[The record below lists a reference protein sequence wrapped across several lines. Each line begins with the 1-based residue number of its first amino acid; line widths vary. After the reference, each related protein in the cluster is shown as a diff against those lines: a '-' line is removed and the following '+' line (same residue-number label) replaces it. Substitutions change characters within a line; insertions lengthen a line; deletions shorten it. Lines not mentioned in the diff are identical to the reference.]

1 MIDEN
6 VCQDHPDSTPACQR
20 LKRSCWR
27 AGAQCITSHYDPGN
41 KRKERGQVNNALQAE
56 LLALNAAFESARAGK
71 AGIGLALEAEA
82 LRNIAGRIFAVREK
96 TGA

>member
-1 MIDEN
+1 M
-6 VCQDHPDSTPACQR
+6 
-20 LKRSCWR
+20 KK
-27 AGAQCITSHYDPGN
+27 G
-41 KRKERGQVNNALQAE
+41 KKGQPNNALQAG

-71 AGIGLALEAEA
+71 VGIGLALEAEA

>member
-1 MIDEN
+1 MKRIHEQNSSPLDGEK
-6 VCQDHPDSTPACQR
+6 SIREKKPA
-20 LKRSCWR
+20 
-27 AGAQCITSHYDPGN
+27 
-41 KRKERGQVNNALQAE
+41 ALQAE

-71 AGIGLALEAEA
+71 AELGLALEAEA